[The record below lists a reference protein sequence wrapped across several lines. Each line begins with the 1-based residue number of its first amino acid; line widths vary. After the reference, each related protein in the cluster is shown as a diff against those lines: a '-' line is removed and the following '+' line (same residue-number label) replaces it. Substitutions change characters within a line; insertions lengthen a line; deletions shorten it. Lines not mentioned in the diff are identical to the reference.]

1 MMLRSRPPAIQVA
14 KKNTEEYDAQD
25 LYLASVQCPEADVA
39 FFEKVFKKHADRPMR
54 YLREDFC
61 GTAALCAE
69 WVKQHPEN
77 RAIGVD
83 YHEPTLDWGRQ
94 RILPLLSEDERNR
107 IELVC
112 DDVRHIADTQ
122 ADLLCAQNFSY
133 WIFSE
138 REEMKRYLEI
148 AKESIVEDGLLVLD
162 LLGGTEST
170 SVDTEERKV
179 DDGTKVDGSKL
190 PTFTYI
196 WDQHSYNPITGD
208 MQCYIHFKVKRK
220 MIKKA
225 FSYRWRMWT
234 LPELRDILF
243 EIGFKD
249 VTVYTEGW
257 DDDSDESDGV
267 FRKRKD
273 FDHEGSF
280 IAYIVAKKK

>member
-1 MMLRSRPPAIQVA
+1 MA
-14 KKNTEEYDAQD
+14 KKNKEEYDAQD

-83 YHEPTLDWGRQ
+83 YHEPTLDWGRR
-94 RILPLLSEDERNR
+94 RILPLLDEDQRNR

-112 DDVRHIADTQ
+112 DDVRHVVDTQ

-138 REEMKRYLEI
+138 RQEMKRYLEI
-148 AKESIVEDGLLVLD
+148 AKQSIVEDGLLVLD

-179 DDGTKVDGSKL
+179 DDGTKVDGIESLQDSLMKQEDLFLKCIAGKMLTYAIGRELGVADLPYVDEAIAKMKENDYTLRSLIHYIATSKPFL
-190 PTFTYI
+190 T
-196 WDQHSYNPITGD
+196 
-208 MQCYIHFKVKRK
+208 K
-220 MIKKA
+220 
-225 FSYRWRMWT
+225 
-234 LPELRDILF
+234 
-243 EIGFKD
+243 
-249 VTVYTEGW
+249 
-257 DDDSDESDGV
+257 
-267 FRKRKD
+267 
-273 FDHEGSF
+273 
-280 IAYIVAKKK
+280 